1 MKKRFKKT
9 LLNPNR
15 KVKVTLA
22 LSAQVIERMRTVVY
36 WTSSLTFAGLAESA
50 IESKLKKI
58 EKGRRFRT
66 RKGKIRVGRPPQT
79 AHQ

>member
-1 MKKRFKKT
+1 MKKRLKKT
-9 LLNPNR
+9 RLNPDR
-15 KVKVTLA
+15 KEKVTLA

-50 IESKLKKI
+50 IESTLKKL

-66 RKGKIRVGRPPQT
+66 RKGKIRVGRPPKMTQ
-79 AHQ
+79 Q